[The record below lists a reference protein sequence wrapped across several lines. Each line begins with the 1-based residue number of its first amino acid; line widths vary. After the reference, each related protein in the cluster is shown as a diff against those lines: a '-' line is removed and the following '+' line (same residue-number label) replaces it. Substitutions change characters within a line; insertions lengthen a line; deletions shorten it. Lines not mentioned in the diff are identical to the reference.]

1 MSILFVGD
9 GKGNQKT
16 KLLNHWR
23 ITEQAWILIQ
33 ILSSSN
39 KQVAIYLWNNLWSI
53 SPSYEDLDESCKP
66 LVHWAA
72 AKLEDSG
79 IKIRTLSLPFDLTL
93 KQLIGKIRHAWAS
106 NAIQLKKAQK
116 YTEVLSSV
124 GCTSVILKGVSSS
137 IYDSVAKRGRTSQ
150 DVDLWIEPSFWSIAE
165 TALQNSGLFDSC
177 NSLIRELD
185 SQPERLVEVHAV
197 DYFGPHG
204 TLDLHQHPIPGF
216 MSDLSPFKWLSPLK
230 RNNNLY
236 VPSLN
241 DHLAISC
248 LHAFTDYNR
257 RTKGYLKYLAD
268 VLPFLSRLDND
279 SRARFNFQ
287 LETHGHHSQVKGQIW
302 YLHRELIYR
311 QETLRAKL
319 DLV

>member
-9 GKGNQKT
+9 GKGSQKT
-16 KLLNHWR
+16 RLLNHWR
-23 ITEQAWILIQ
+23 ITEQAWMLIQ

-39 KQVAIYLWNNLWSI
+39 KQVAMYLWDNLWSI
-53 SPSYEDLDESCKP
+53 STSYEDLDESCKP

-79 IKIRTLSLPFDLTL
+79 VKLATLSLPFDLTL

-106 NAIQLKKAQK
+106 NAIQLKKAQR
-116 YTEVLSSV
+116 YTEILSNA
-124 GCTSVILKGVSSS
+124 GCTPVVLKGVSSS

-150 DVDLWIEPSFWSIAE
+150 DVDLWIEPSFWCIADN
-165 TALQNSGLFDSC
+165 ALQKSGLFHSR
-177 NSLIRELD
+177 NTLIRELD
-185 SQPERLVEVHAV
+185 SQPKRLVEVHAV
-197 DYFGPHG
+197 DYFGSHG

-216 MSDLSPFKWLSPLK
+216 MSDLTSFKWLSPLK
-230 RNNNLY
+230 MHHNLY
-236 VPSLN
+236 VPSLH

-257 RTKGYLKYLAD
+257 KTNGYLRYLAD

-287 LETHGHHSQVKGQIW
+287 LETHGRHSQVKGQIW
-302 YLHRELIYR
+302 YLYGELISR
-311 QETLRAKL
+311 QKMLMAKL
-319 DLV
+319 DLF